1 MGGFPA
7 GGDISTEADATTSVL
22 LGDVD
27 GDGHLDMVVG
37 NDNLHADRLYLNDG
51 SGAFS
56 LSADMV
62 AENLST
68 LSTDV
73 GDLDNDGDI
82 DLVAGA
88 NAMSKIRRFINA
100 AACVLCAGV
109 AQAQSPVQEMVPSY
123 TIQTIAGDGTQ
134 ATTGD
139 GSAATSAQVHGPT
152 GVWVDGS
159 GNVYIAEY
167 TGHTVRKI
175 DGGTGV
181 ITTIAGTGSPG
192 STGDGGPATSA
203 TLNAPYGVSVDAS
216 GNVYIAE
223 LSGGNIRK
231 IDAGTGNISTL
242 LSGRRVAPC
251 ASLSTGRTYT

>member
-73 GDLDNDGDI
+73 GDLDNDGDVDI
-82 DLVAGA
+82 VAGA

-100 AACVLCAGV
+100 AACVLCAG
-109 AQAQSPVQEMVPSY
+109 AAQSPVQSPVRGW
-123 TIQTIAGDGTQ
+123 TGND
-134 ATTGD
+134 GD
-139 GSAATSAQVHGPT
+139 GSGP
-152 GVWVDGS
+152 
-159 GNVYIAEY
+159 
-167 TGHTVRKI
+167 
-175 DGGTGV
+175 
-181 ITTIAGTGSPG
+181 
-192 STGDGGPATSA
+192 
-203 TLNAPYGVSVDAS
+203 
-216 GNVYIAE
+216 
-223 LSGGNIRK
+223 
-231 IDAGTGNISTL
+231 
-242 LSGRRVAPC
+242 RRCCRAC
-251 ASLSTGRTYT
+251 GWR